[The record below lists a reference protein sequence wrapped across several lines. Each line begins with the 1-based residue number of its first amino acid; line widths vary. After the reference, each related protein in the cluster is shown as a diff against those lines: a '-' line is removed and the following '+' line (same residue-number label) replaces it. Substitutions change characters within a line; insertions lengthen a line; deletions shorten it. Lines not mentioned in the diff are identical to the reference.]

1 MQYVT
6 MMMEFGVHKR
16 PQLLDL
22 PADVIVVISVEVI
35 VVKDVVNIVELCVDL
50 TVDVSLV
57 GSVVDENFPMNVLL
71 NNSSIPSQHY
81 DKFTINILYLE

>member
-1 MQYVT
+1 M
-6 MMMEFGVHKR
+6 
-16 PQLLDL
+16 
-22 PADVIVVISVEVI
+22 
-35 VVKDVVNIVELCVDL
+35 NIVELCVDL

-71 NNSSIPSQHY
+71 NNSSIPFQHY